1 MLPLIGLR
9 LSVATKIFLGFAGV
23 LCAFGSVSITSIWS
37 LHRLG
42 SDLAIVSECYLPLSS
57 AIATIELLQKN
68 KERDTDRLLAE
79 KDRAAERAFMGYSR
93 LYFPKMMRDRVQA
106 ARAVLVRS
114 RKLARGSDF
123 EFLAEMD
130 RELAALYGR
139 YGEYNDAS
147 AALYDA
153 LLRDPAARRGP
164 RFDWEAPLV
173 SPHPEKGAGP
183 AQPRGQEDPAQLVD
197 HKARALKDVEGLIG
211 REVQIVSTRL
221 DTRIASR
228 VGDVHRAETKAAWA
242 IIALTLAAIFVGLLA
257 TALSQRTLL
266 PIRSLTEGVKDI
278 SRGDFAREVRAS
290 SKDELGLLAKEF
302 NAMAASLRERER
314 QLLEQRERLLR
325 SERLAAVGRVSA
337 QVTHEIRNPLS
348 SIGLNAELLG
358 DEIAEA
364 QFANP
369 GKRREALDLLS
380 AMAREIDRLTEI
392 SEQYLAF
399 ARPPRQ
405 GAPRTPV
412 DLGDLAE
419 DLVSFLGPELDRAGV
434 RVTLDLA
441 SALPPVAG
449 DEGQLRQALRNL
461 LRNAREAMALAGGQ
475 VTVRTRDAGGGQVT
489 LEVAD
494 AGPGLSPEALARV
507 FEPFYT
513 TKEQGTGL
521 GLALTQQI
529 ALDHGG
535 TLSCQS
541 EPGHGA
547 TFVLT
552 LPAGAGPAARQ
563 AVESN
568 SLSPARGE
576 G

>member
-1 MLPLIGLR
+1 MR
-9 LSVATKIFLGFAGV
+9 LSVATKIFLGFAVV

-57 AIATIELLQKN
+57 AIANIELLQKN
-68 KERDTDRLLAE
+68 KERDTDRLLSE

-106 ARAVLVRS
+106 ARAVLTRS
-114 RKLARGSDF
+114 RKLAHGSDL

-130 RELAALYGR
+130 RELAALYDR
-139 YGEYNDAS
+139 YGDYNDRA

-153 LLRDPAARRGP
+153 LLKDPAARRGP
-164 RFDWEAPLV
+164 RFDWEMPLV
-173 SPHPEKGAGP
+173 AAGPEKP
-183 AQPRGQEDPAQLVD
+183 AKGQAVPDLAALVD
-197 HKARALKDVEGLIG
+197 QKAHSLKEVESLIG

-221 DTRIASR
+221 DSRIANR
-228 VGDVHRAETKAAWA
+228 VGDVHRAESKAAWA

-266 PIRSLTEGVKDI
+266 PIRSLTEGVKGI
-278 SRGDFAREVRAS
+278 SRGDFALEVRTGS
-290 SKDELGLLAKEF
+290 RDELGILAREF
-302 NAMAASLRERER
+302 NAMAASLREREK

-348 SIGLNAELLG
+348 SIGLNAELLA
-358 DEIAEA
+358 DEIGEA
-364 QFANP
+364 TFKDPA
-369 GKRREALDLLS
+369 KRREALELLA
-380 AMAREIDRLTEI
+380 AMAKEIDRLTEI

-405 GAPRTPV
+405 DARRGRV
-412 DLGDLAE
+412 DLGEVAE
-419 DLVSFLGPELDRAGV
+419 DLMSFLSPELERAGV
-434 RVTLDLA
+434 TVKLELA
-441 SALPPVAG
+441 SGLPAVSG

-461 LRNAREAMALAGGQ
+461 VRNAREAMAPRGGQ
-475 VTVRTRDAGGGQVT
+475 ITLRTRAGDGGRQIVV
-489 LEVAD
+489 EVAD
-494 AGPGLSPEALARV
+494 QGPGLTGEALARL
-507 FEPFYT
+507 FDPFYT

-529 ALDHGG
+529 AADHGG
-535 TLSCQS
+535 TLTCQS
-541 EPGHGA
+541 EAGHGA
-547 TFVLT
+547 TFALA
-552 LPAGAGPAARQ
+552 LPAESEPLLRPAESPAAT
-563 AVESN
+563 A
-568 SLSPARGE
+568 
-576 G
+576 